1 MIEKL
6 RKRELLVSII
16 LIIVVAAVTFLPL
29 VSQLGYYH
37 DDWHIIASQE
47 SGISL
52 RQMFSTDRPGLGV
65 VYTIT
70 YKILGEN
77 PLNWNLFTFA
87 LKVAGAILLL
97 FLLRLIWPQRKVET
111 SLVVLLFVVYPGFL
125 QEPSANTFS
134 NQFIA
139 YTAAIFSMLATV
151 IVLKSKSWPIK
162 LVSLFLAVLSGLFY
176 PFIYEY
182 MIGLEV
188 VRLLL
193 MGYVIFQSPSTS
205 KKKQWGVL
213 LINWLPYLA
222 AVLGFLYWRIFVF
235 SGSRQTTDIGT
246 LIQTYQAQP
255 LQGLLSLVVDTLKSF
270 VNSVVVAWGLPL
282 YNATISAQYS
292 DLAISVVLGLV
303 GAGLLLGYVIW
314 MERSSHVENGTDE
327 THPDHWARDA
337 MWLGAAITLVTLV
350 PVVLSGRDVEFDS
363 GFDRYTLQSTIG
375 IGLLVIGAIFYVPNA
390 AWRKTVVAIL
400 LALSIITQYNNTTYY
415 RDFWTIQKNLW
426 WQTTWRIPS
435 LKKGTVM
442 MPLLPSAYRFGEDFE
457 IWAPWN
463 RIYRPQ
469 VGPIKIVSEVLNADT
484 AREVVFGGYVDR
496 NFRFI
501 TYGKQFTQALIAS
514 MPTVDSC
521 VHYIDGSQPQYSG
534 DEDPLILVVGK
545 YSQINQINLT
555 GSAANPPADIFG
567 SEPAHDWC
575 YYYEKADLAR
585 QGQDWQQ
592 VVKLGDEATQLGLAP
607 EDTSEWMPFLQ
618 GYFMV
623 GNTDRAKEI
632 AQYLSKDASASDWIC
647 MPIDNGTTSYSADFT
662 SFMTHNVCR

>member
-1 MIEKL
+1 MAEQL
-6 RKRELLVSII
+6 RKHELLVSII

-29 VSQLGYYH
+29 VNQLGYYH

-52 RQMFSTDRPGLGV
+52 RQMFSTDRPGLGL

-70 YKILGEN
+70 HKILGED
-77 PLNWNLFTFA
+77 PLYWNLFTFTV
-87 LKVAGAILLL
+87 KVFGAIFLL

-151 IVLKSKSWPIK
+151 VVFKSKSWPIK
-162 LVSLFLAVLSGLFY
+162 LISLVLAVATCVFY
-176 PFIYEY
+176 LFIYEY
-182 MIGLEV
+182 MIGLEA

-193 MGYVIFQSPSTS
+193 MGYLIFQNPSS
-205 KKKQWGVL
+205 NKKKQWGIL
-213 LINWLPYLA
+213 LLSWLPYVIGA
-222 AVLGFLYWRIFVF
+222 GVFLYWRIFVF

-255 LQGLLSLVVDTLKSF
+255 LQGLLSLAVDTLKSF

-292 DLAISVVLGLV
+292 DLAISVILGLV
-303 GAGLLLGYVIW
+303 GVGLLLGYVIW
-314 MERSSHVENGTDE
+314 MERTAHGEGGNDE
-327 THPDHWARDA
+327 LHADHWARDA
-337 MWLGAAITLVTLV
+337 MWLGALITLVTLV
-350 PVVLSGRDVEFDS
+350 PVVLSGRDVEYDS

-375 IGLLVIGAIFYVPNA
+375 IGLLVVGAIFAVPKTT
-390 AWRKTVVAIL
+390 WRNTMIAIL

-426 WQTTWRIPS
+426 WQTTWRVPG
-435 LKKGTVM
+435 LKKGTVI
-442 MPLLPSAYRFGEDFE
+442 MPLLPVNYRFGEDFE

-469 VGPIKIVSEVLNADT
+469 VGPIKIVSEVLNPDT
-484 AREVVFGGYVDR
+484 AREVIVGDYQDR

-501 TYGKQFTQALIAS
+501 TYGKSFNLALIAS
-514 MPTVDSC
+514 MPTTDSC

-534 DEDPLILVVGK
+534 NEDPLILVVGQ

-592 VVKLGDEATQLGLAP
+592 VVKLGDEATQLGLTP
-607 EDTSEWMPFLQ
+607 KDTSEWLPFLE
-618 GYFMV
+618 GYFMA
-623 GNTDRAKEI
+623 GDTDRAKEI
-632 AQYLSKDASASDWIC
+632 AQSLSKDVSASDWIC
-647 MPIDNGTTSYSADFT
+647 MPITNGTTSYTADFK